1 MELLTNDG
9 WNPVNDI
16 ESVIVSIR
24 SLLVVGEGRLEAAAN
39 LPAAQYQAALAAAKA
54 KFEDSKL
61 TPQETKRLRA
71 NSAGDAVASG
81 YSVSEAKAAYEH
93 LSSYHKKKGWDQS
106 GWWARK
112 G

>member
-1 MELLTNDG
+1 M
-9 WNPVNDI
+9 
-16 ESVIVSIR
+16 IR
-24 SLLVVGEGRLEAAAN
+24 KLRSRHRGMILVVGAATAI
-39 LPAAQYQAALAAAKA
+39 LLVASLGARREVPTV
-54 KFEDSKL
+54 E
-61 TPQETKRLRA
+61 PLRVDLRGELQFA
-71 NSAGDAVASG
+71 RPGDAVASG